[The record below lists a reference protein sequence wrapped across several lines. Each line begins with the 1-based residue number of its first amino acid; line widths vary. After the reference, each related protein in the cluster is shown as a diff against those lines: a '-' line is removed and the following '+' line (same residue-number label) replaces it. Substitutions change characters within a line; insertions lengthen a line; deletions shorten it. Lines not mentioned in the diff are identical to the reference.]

1 MAIPTQDSVIRQLEE
16 RYKVSL
22 SKVVGKKVCYEGKV
36 NGDRTLLVITPESK
50 IHLQGQGWVDLTEIQ
65 MELMRTCT
73 EGIVGFRLSD
83 GKVYFVNFKSLGI
96 LLTEDSIL
104 ENKKEGR
111 HWKLNVWPDHI
122 EVRNSNNKLQIAPD
136 DFSAIDSIFR
146 DTGVS

>member
-1 MAIPTQDSVIRQLEE
+1 MAIPTKDSVIRQLEE
-16 RYKVSL
+16 RYEVSL
-22 SKVVGKKVCYEGKV
+22 SKVAGKKVCYEGKV
-36 NGDRTLLVITPESK
+36 NGDRTLLVATPESK
-50 IHLQGQGWVDLTEIQ
+50 IHSQGQGWVDLTEIQ

-96 LLTEDSIL
+96 LLTEDSIF
-104 ENKKEGR
+104 ENEKEGR
-111 HWKLNVWPDHI
+111 HWKLYIWPDHI
-122 EVRNSNNKLQIAPD
+122 EVRNSNKKLQIAPD